1 MQYYICFFFLKRES
15 FPLEIHMEICMVV
28 VRDLLSN
35 NLGWRKVD
43 GSLDEAMDWLW
54 VDGYWDR

>member
-1 MQYYICFFFLKRES
+1 
-15 FPLEIHMEICMVV
+15 MEICMVV

>member
-1 MQYYICFFFLKRES
+1 
-15 FPLEIHMEICMVV
+15 MVV

-35 NLGWRKVD
+35 NLRWREED

-54 VDGYWDR
+54 VDGYWGR